1 MHISYRHD
9 EPEVIVKDIG
19 EINLLIE
26 ALTDLR
32 AEKMSAMV
40 IANRDLGSSVAPEDR
55 FTPADFGIDKIDAML
70 ATMEEVL

>member
-26 ALTDLR
+26 GLHKLRSVKAEAMRHLNMLDSTKQSFTDH
-32 AEKMSAMV
+32 
-40 IANRDLGSSVAPEDR
+40 
-55 FTPADFGIDKIDAML
+55 DFGIDKIDAML